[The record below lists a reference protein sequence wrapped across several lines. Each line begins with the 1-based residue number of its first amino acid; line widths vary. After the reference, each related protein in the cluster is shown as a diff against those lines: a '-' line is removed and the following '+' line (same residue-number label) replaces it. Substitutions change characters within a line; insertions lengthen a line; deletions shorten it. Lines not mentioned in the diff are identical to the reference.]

1 MRRALGL
8 GAVAL
13 VAALAGLLA
22 WLWTPD
28 IPHDELV
35 ARYGGADSRFLTLP
49 SGAVV
54 HYRLRGPSSG
64 AALVLLHGSN
74 ASLHTWE
81 AWAERLADRY
91 RVVTVDLPGHGLTG
105 AVPGS
110 DYTYSGMTK
119 ILKEFTQAIDIEY
132 FILGGNSM
140 GGGVTLNY
148 ALTYPEDLAA
158 IVLVDAAG
166 LDLPFDPKSAA
177 DLPLAFRLAGT
188 WYANWTLTRITPR
201 ALVEEGLRKSFS
213 NAELVDEAMVQR
225 YRDLVRHP
233 GNREATGRRFAW
245 YRDGRQPLA
254 VEQVQL
260 PALVLWGA
268 EDRLIPLAVGEEMHR
283 RIAGSELVV
292 LPGIGHIPQEE
303 AATASAAAV
312 RNFIER
318 RVQGTQ
324 E

>member
-1 MRRALGL
+1 LKRVLGL

-13 VAALAGLLA
+13 VAALGALLA

-35 ARYGGADSRFLTLP
+35 ARYAGADSRFVTLP
-49 SGAVV
+49 SGAVA
-54 HYRLRGPSSG
+54 HYRLRGPASG

-81 AWAERLADRY
+81 AWVALLADRY
-91 RVVTVDLPGHGLTG
+91 RVVTVALPGHGLTG
-105 AVPGS
+105 PVPEA
-110 DYTYSGMTK
+110 DYTYSGMTRF
-119 ILKEFTQAIDIEY
+119 LKEFTQAIDIEY

-140 GGGVTLNY
+140 GGGVALSY
-148 ALTYPEDLAA
+148 ALSHPEDLAG

-166 LDLPFDPKSAA
+166 LDQPFDADSKA

-201 ALVEEGLRKSFS
+201 SLVEEGLRKSFS
-213 NAELVDEAMVQR
+213 NVALVDEPMVQR

-233 GNREATGRRFAW
+233 GNREATGKRFAW
-245 YRDGRQPLA
+245 YRDGRQPLP
-254 VEQVQL
+254 VEQVQM

-292 LPGIGHIPQEE
+292 LPGIGHLPQEE
-303 AATASAAAV
+303 SAAASAAAV
-312 RNFIER
+312 RDFVER
-318 RVQGTQ
+318 RVQGAQ